1 MGCLA
6 FNYIQAALAKHRVTT
21 RFKKYVAPEIV
32 NEILKEGTDSLKLGG
47 KLTQIAVLFVDVR
60 GFTSMSE
67 KLDPEQLVAVLNRYL
82 GLISECILKNGG
94 TLDKFIGDAAMAFWG
109 APLRDDDY
117 VFKAVQA
124 AADMAAGSA
133 ALAEELERLYGR
145 SVSFGIGIHMGPAVV
160 GNIGSPQRMDY
171 TAIGDTVNTAER
183 LEANA
188 KGGNIYISRAVAEA
202 LEGRIRVTPL
212 GKIQL
217 KGKEEGF
224 EVFRMDEICAR

>member
-1 MGCLA
+1 M
-6 FNYIQAALAKHRVTT
+6 TT